1 MTRGDAG
8 ATILIVEDD
17 PDIRD
22 AVEEVLEES
31 GYATATAATGEAAL
45 TYLRTCPAPAVILLD
60 LMMPEVD
67 GREFRRRQLADPALA
82 GIPVVVVTAGS
93 AEQAR
98 DVGAAAIVK
107 KPFPP
112 DTLLEAIERVTA
124 REKN

>member
-1 MTRGDAG
+1 MTRGEAS

-22 AVEEVLEES
+22 AEEEVLQGS
-31 GYATATAATGEAAL
+31 GYTTATAATGESAL
-45 TYLRTCPAPAVILLD
+45 AYLRSCPPPAVILLD

-93 AEQAR
+93 ADQAR

-112 DTLLEAIERVTA
+112 ETLLEAIARVTG
-124 REKN
+124 KP